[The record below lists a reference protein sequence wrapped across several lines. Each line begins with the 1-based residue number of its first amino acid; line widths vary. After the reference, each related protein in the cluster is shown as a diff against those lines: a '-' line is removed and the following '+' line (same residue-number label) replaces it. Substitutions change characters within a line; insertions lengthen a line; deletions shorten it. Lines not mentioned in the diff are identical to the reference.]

1 VLPDATIE
9 APLAPE
15 LAAHLDTLRARGSA

>member
-1 VLPDATIE
+1 MQIE

-15 LAAHLDTLRARGSA
+15 LKSFLAAISVGSYPD

>member
-1 VLPDATIE
+1 MQIE

-15 LAAHLDTLRARGSA
+15 LKSFLAVISASSNRD